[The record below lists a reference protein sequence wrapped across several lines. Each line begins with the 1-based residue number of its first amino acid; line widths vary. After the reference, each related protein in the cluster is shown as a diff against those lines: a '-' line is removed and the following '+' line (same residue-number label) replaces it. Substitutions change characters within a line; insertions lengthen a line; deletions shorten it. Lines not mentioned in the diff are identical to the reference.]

1 MAKMKFTGG
10 RILTLLLMIG
20 LVGVFILWLV
30 QDVATSRMGGSA
42 TPQVGKVDGE
52 PIFWNAEGDFR
63 SEYES
68 LIKRY
73 RSQGVEMSDD
83 IEGILKTQALNQ
95 VAIKLL
101 LMKRAERYGIEVDES
116 DILNYIK
123 QRYFTENGR
132 YNEMS
137 YRAFQQRGAAADKM
151 RLEREARQTLTIEFL
166 TSLTLFQYLPAS
178 SAEVFDRWQAER
190 IRKKARVAV
199 MTFDQGL
206 EKFATEAEVKGW
218 FERNRTNFPGKTYE
232 MVPNEIRERYLVQ
245 NEPILR
251 SRMKSQAMQAL
262 NQKLASGAFAQGFD
276 AAAASLG
283 MKVQNTDFFT
293 LFAQVLEDERGK
305 VIAEVSSTEF
315 IQTLM
320 MSERGKINGPI
331 DLQTALAVAVV
342 TEVDNAPF
350 SAGDFQTSIATRR
363 KVEERL
369 RREKIQ
375 SGLYAF
381 QSQVF
386 KSGKVQSF
394 LKNDVARR

>member
-1 MAKMKFTGG
+1 MAKMTFTGG
-10 RILTLLLMIG
+10 RILTLLLMIC

-30 QDVATSRMGGSA
+30 QDVSTSTMGGSG
-42 TPQVGKVDGE
+42 TPQVGKVNGE
-52 PIFWNAEGDFR
+52 PIFWNADGDFR

-68 LIKRY
+68 LVKRY
-73 RSQGVEMSDD
+73 RSQGVEISDD
-83 IEGILKTQALNQ
+83 IESILQTQALNQ
-95 VAIKLL
+95 VAIKIL
-101 LMKRAERYGIEVDES
+101 LMKKADLYGIAVDES

-123 QRYFTENGR
+123 QRYFSENGR
-132 YNEMS
+132 YDEMA
-137 YRAFQQRGAAADKM
+137 YRQFQQRGSVGDKQ

-166 TSLTLFQYLPAS
+166 TSLTLFQYLPTS

-199 MTFDQGL
+199 MSFTQGL
-206 EKFATEAEVKGW
+206 EKFANEAEVKSW

-232 MVPNEIRERYLVQ
+232 MIPNEIREKYLVQ
-245 NEPILR
+245 NEAILR

-262 NQKLASGAFAQGFD
+262 NQKLSSGAFAQGFD

-283 MKVQNTDFFT
+283 MKVHATDGFT
-293 LFAQVLEDERGK
+293 LFSQVLEDEQGK
-305 VIAEVSSTEF
+305 VIPELASPDF
-315 IQTLM
+315 IQALM
-320 MSERGKINGPI
+320 MAERGKLTGPI
-331 DLQTALAVAVV
+331 DLQSAIVVAVV
-342 TEVDNAPF
+342 TEIENAPF
-350 SAGDFQTSIATRR
+350 TAADFQAAATTRR
-363 KVEERL
+363 TVEENL